1 VRVAVVGGG
10 FAGLFTAS
18 QLISAGVDD
27 VVVLEASSH
36 PGGVARSVVR
46 DGYILE
52 PGAGSFRLPHQH
64 LSQLLAGSELRPAE
78 TVARH
83 VWTGT
88 RLVSLSGLGTVFAPI
103 VPLAAKLRAAA
114 EPWTAPHPGDDE
126 TLDHF
131 FRRRF
136 GDGFARTAAWLAAS
150 GVFAG
155 DPTRLSAGSAF
166 PMLTE
171 LETAHGSIVR
181 GAVHRLRSRP
191 KGATQPSVHLPA
203 TTMSALAE
211 ALAATLGERFRPGHP
226 VEAVRRLNGRWTIS
240 GVERT
245 EADHVVLACSPDIS
259 SGLVDSELREA
270 LLGSTSA
277 PVAVIGLGGPSLG
290 LPSGFGI
297 LTGRDS
303 GMITRGI
310 LLESSYAPHRAP
322 HGHGL
327 VKVIAGGAGRPS
339 IVDADDDMIVATVG
353 SDLAR
358 ILGADIDVS
367 FAEVTRPTRGIP
379 QYNVGHAD
387 WLAAVDRATPQSLHL
402 TGWGYRGVGVAH
414 LASDAT
420 RIAESIAPR
429 TQG

>member
-1 VRVAVVGGG
+1 MRVAVVGGG
-10 FAGLFTAS
+10 FAGLFTAC
-18 QLISAGVDD
+18 QLVSAGVED
-27 VVVLEASSH
+27 VVVLEASAH

-52 PGAGSFRLPHQH
+52 PGAGSFRLPHPH
-64 LSQLLAGSELRPAE
+64 LSRLLAGSGLRPAAS
-78 TVARH
+78 VARH

-88 RLVSLSGLGTVFAPI
+88 RLVSVSGAGTLFAPI
-103 VPLAAKLRAAA
+103 VPLAAKLRAVA
-114 EPWTAPHPGDDE
+114 EPWAAAHAEEDE
-126 TLDHF
+126 TLEHF

-136 GDGFARTAAWLAAS
+136 GDGFGSEAAWLAAS

-166 PMLTE
+166 PMLTG
-171 LETAHGSIVR
+171 LEIAHRSIVR
-181 GAVHRLRSRP
+181 GAVHQLRSRP
-191 KGATQPSVHLPA
+191 RDATRPSVHLPA

-211 ALAATLGERFRPGHP
+211 ALAATLGERFRPDHP
-226 VEAVRRLNGRWTIS
+226 VEAVRRSNGKWTIS
-240 GVERT
+240 GVGRI
-245 EADHVVLACSPDIS
+245 EADHVVLACSPDQAA
-259 SGLVDSELREA
+259 GLVDSEFRQA
-270 LLGSTSA
+270 LLGSSTA
-277 PVAVIGLGGPSLG
+277 RVAVVGLGGPSLA

-297 LTGRDS
+297 LTARDS
-303 GMITRGI
+303 GMITRGV

-339 IVDADDDMIVATVG
+339 LVDADDDMIVATVG

-367 FAEVTRPTRGIP
+367 FAEVARPTSGIP

-387 WLAAVDRATPQSLHL
+387 WLAALDRTTPESMHL
-402 TGWGYRGVGVAH
+402 TGWGYRGVGIAH
-414 LASDAT
+414 LASDAI
-420 RIAESIAPR
+420 RIAESIALS
-429 TQG
+429 

>member
-1 VRVAVVGGG
+1 MRVAIVGGG

-18 QLISAGVDD
+18 QLVSAGVDD

-52 PGAGSFRLPHQH
+52 PGAGSFRLPHPH

-78 TVARH
+78 SVARH
-83 VWTGT
+83 VWNGT
-88 RLVSLSGLGTVFAPI
+88 RLISLSGPGTLLAPI
-103 VPLAAKLRAAA
+103 VPVAAKLRAAA
-114 EPWTAPHPGDDE
+114 EPWAATHTEDDE

-136 GDGFARTAAWLAAS
+136 GDGFGREAAWLAAS

-171 LETAHGSIVR
+171 LESSHRSIVR
-181 GAVHRLRSRP
+181 GAAHRLRSRP
-191 KGATQPSVHLPA
+191 KDASRPSVHVPA
-203 TTMSALAE
+203 TTMSELAQ
-211 ALAATLGERFRPGHP
+211 ALAAMLGDRFRPSHP
-226 VEAVRRLNGRWTIS
+226 VEAVRHSNSKWTIS
-240 GVERT
+240 GIERT
-245 EADHVVLACSPDIS
+245 EADHVVLACAPDVA
-259 SGLVDSELREA
+259 SGLVDSGLRDA
-270 LLGSTSA
+270 LLGSTTA
-277 PVAVIGLGGPSLG
+277 PVAVVGLGGPTLG

-297 LTGRDS
+297 LTARDS
-303 GMITRGI
+303 GMVARGI

-339 IVDADDDMIVATVG
+339 IVDADDDMIIATVG
-353 SDLAR
+353 SELAR

-367 FAEVTRPTRGIP
+367 FAEVTRQTPGIP

-387 WLAAVDRATPQSLHL
+387 WLAAVDRSTPQSMHL
-402 TGWGYRGVGVAH
+402 AGWGYRGVGIAH
-414 LASDAT
+414 LASDAI
-420 RIAESIAPR
+420 RIAESIAR
-429 TQG
+429 G

>member
-1 VRVAVVGGG
+1 MRVAVVGGG

-18 QLISAGVDD
+18 RLVSAGVDD

-52 PGAGSFRLPHQH
+52 PGAASFRLPHPH
-64 LSQLLAGSELRPAE
+64 LSQLLAGCELRLAE
-78 TVARH
+78 AVTRH

-88 RLVSLSGLGTVFAPI
+88 RLVSLSGPGAALAPV
-103 VPLAAKLRAAA
+103 VPLAAKLRATA
-114 EPWTAPHPGDDE
+114 EPWAAAHTEGDE
-126 TLDHF
+126 TLDRF

-136 GDGFARTAAWLAAS
+136 GDGFGREAAWLAAS

-155 DPTRLSAGSAF
+155 DPTQLSAGSAF
-166 PMLTE
+166 PTLTG

-191 KGATQPSVHLPA
+191 RNTPRPSVHVPA

-211 ALAATLGERFRPGHP
+211 ALAATLGDRFRPGHP
-226 VEAVRRLNGRWTIS
+226 VEAVRRSSGKWTIS
-240 GVERT
+240 GVERI
-245 EADHVVLACSPDIS
+245 EADHVVLACAPNIA
-259 SGLVDSELREA
+259 SGLVDSGLREA
-270 LLGSTSA
+270 LLGSTTA
-277 PVAVIGLGGPSLG
+277 PVAVVGLGGASLG

-297 LTGRDS
+297 LTARDS

-367 FAEVTRPTRGIP
+367 FAEVTRPIPGIP
-379 QYNVGHAD
+379 QYNVGHGE
-387 WLAAVDRATPQSLHL
+387 WLAAVDRATPQSMHL
-402 TGWGYRGVGVAH
+402 TGWGYRGVGIAH
-414 LASDAT
+414 LASDAI
-420 RIAESIAPR
+420 RITESIAR
-429 TQG
+429 R